1 MLLLRML
8 LLLRRSGLP
17 LWRSSLALRLRCS
30 LPLWLWCGLT
40 LLLRSSLTLRLW
52 CCLTLLLR
60 CSLALLLLLRHLA
73 LLLHLRHLA
82 LLRLRLRHLAR
93 LLLRCRL
100 ALLLLLRHLALL
112 LRLHGGHLMLLLHR
126 GHLML
131 LLRHPGRL
139 ALLLRLLHPGRLA
152 LLLLLLAPRHL
163 MLLLLLHRGRL
174 MLLLLHP
181 RLLMLLLLRHPG
193 LLLLLER
200 PLVLCL
206 HRLALTLLVLCV
218 SLVAR
223 LDLRRHADIVIGLK
237 GLVDGHAGRAAM
249 VDIGKL
255 SPVAASNVLVL
266 ELRPH
271 GRSMLLVASRQLG
284 GPGSDLQPTRSAV
297 EADTD
302 AAPVLVAHW
311 AVIDV
316 VYDVDV
322 DIVVRT
328 VVVEMAAAPVAAL
341 VAKSY
346 IAKAV
351 VHAAIVAD
359 VGTPV
364 AAVKAVAV
372 MVIAPIARGPK
383 SALVGSLDPHA
394 GHPVISAITPSPV
407 AGRPEVVVA
416 GSGRLVVFG
425 QRRGRLIRV
434 FNRLS
439 AIAGIVRALVIVL
452 VGSLVGGLAV

>member
-73 LLLHLRHLA
+73 LL
-82 LLRLRLRHLAR
+82 RLG
-93 LLLRCRL
+93 
-100 ALLLLLRHLALL
+100 LRHLALL

-163 MLLLLLHRGRL
+163 MLLLLR
-174 MLLLLHP
+174 HP
-181 RLLMLLLLRHPG
+181 R

-206 HRLALTLLVLCV
+206 HRLALALLVLRV

-284 GPGSDLQPTRSAV
+284 GPSSDLQPTRSAV

-351 VHAAIVAD
+351 VYAAIVAD

>member
-1 MLLLRML
+1 M
-8 LLLRRSGLP
+8 
-17 LWRSSLALRLRCS
+17 
-30 LPLWLWCGLT
+30 
-40 LLLRSSLTLRLW
+40 
-52 CCLTLLLR
+52 
-60 CSLALLLLLRHLA
+60 
-73 LLLHLRHLA
+73 
-82 LLRLRLRHLAR
+82 
-93 LLLRCRL
+93 
-100 ALLLLLRHLALL
+100 
-112 LRLHGGHLMLLLHR
+112 
-126 GHLML
+126 
-131 LLRHPGRL
+131 
-139 ALLLRLLHPGRLA
+139 
-152 LLLLLLAPRHL
+152 
-163 MLLLLLHRGRL
+163 
-174 MLLLLHP
+174 
-181 RLLMLLLLRHPG
+181 
-193 LLLLLER
+193 
-200 PLVLCL
+200 LCL

-284 GPGSDLQPTRSAV
+284 GPGSDLQATRSAV

-316 VYDVDV
+316 VYDVYV

>member
-1 MLLLRML
+1 
-8 LLLRRSGLP
+8 LP

-100 ALLLLLRHLALL
+100 ALLLLRHLALL

-163 MLLLLLHRGRL
+163 MLLLLR
-174 MLLLLHP
+174 HP
-181 RLLMLLLLRHPG
+181 R

-206 HRLALTLLVLCV
+206 HRLALALLVLRV

-284 GPGSDLQPTRSAV
+284 GPGSDLQATRSAV

-316 VYDVDV
+316 VYDVYV

-452 VGSLVGGLAV
+452 AGSLVGGLAV

>member
-1 MLLLRML
+1 M
-8 LLLRRSGLP
+8 P

-112 LRLHGGHLMLLLHR
+112 RLGLRHLALLLRLHGGHLMLLLHR

-131 LLRHPGRL
+131 LLRHPG
-139 ALLLRLLHPGRLA
+139 
-152 LLLLLLAPRHL
+152 
-163 MLLLLLHRGRL
+163 
-174 MLLLLHP
+174 
-181 RLLMLLLLRHPG
+181 

-206 HRLALTLLVLCV
+206 HRLALALLVLRV

>member
-1 MLLLRML
+1 
-8 LLLRRSGLP
+8 
-17 LWRSSLALRLRCS
+17 
-30 LPLWLWCGLT
+30 
-40 LLLRSSLTLRLW
+40 
-52 CCLTLLLR
+52 
-60 CSLALLLLLRHLA
+60 
-73 LLLHLRHLA
+73 
-82 LLRLRLRHLAR
+82 
-93 LLLRCRL
+93 
-100 ALLLLLRHLALL
+100 
-112 LRLHGGHLMLLLHR
+112 
-126 GHLML
+126 ML

-163 MLLLLLHRGRL
+163 MLLLLR
-174 MLLLLHP
+174 HP
-181 RLLMLLLLRHPG
+181 R

-206 HRLALTLLVLCV
+206 HRLALALLVLRV

-351 VHAAIVAD
+351 VYAAIVAD

-452 VGSLVGGLAV
+452 AGSLVGGLAV

>member
-1 MLLLRML
+1 
-8 LLLRRSGLP
+8 
-17 LWRSSLALRLRCS
+17 
-30 LPLWLWCGLT
+30 
-40 LLLRSSLTLRLW
+40 
-52 CCLTLLLR
+52 
-60 CSLALLLLLRHLA
+60 LLLLRHLA

-100 ALLLLLRHLALL
+100 ALLLLLRHLALLRLGLRHLALL

-163 MLLLLLHRGRL
+163 MLLLLR
-174 MLLLLHP
+174 HP
-181 RLLMLLLLRHPG
+181 R

-206 HRLALTLLVLCV
+206 HRLALALLVLRV

-284 GPGSDLQPTRSAV
+284 GPGSDLQATRSAV

-316 VYDVDV
+316 VYDVYV

-452 VGSLVGGLAV
+452 AGSLVGGLAV

>member
-1 MLLLRML
+1 
-8 LLLRRSGLP
+8 LP

-131 LLRHPGRL
+131 LLRHPG
-139 ALLLRLLHPGRLA
+139 
-152 LLLLLLAPRHL
+152 
-163 MLLLLLHRGRL
+163 
-174 MLLLLHP
+174 
-181 RLLMLLLLRHPG
+181 

-206 HRLALTLLVLCV
+206 HRLALALLVLRV